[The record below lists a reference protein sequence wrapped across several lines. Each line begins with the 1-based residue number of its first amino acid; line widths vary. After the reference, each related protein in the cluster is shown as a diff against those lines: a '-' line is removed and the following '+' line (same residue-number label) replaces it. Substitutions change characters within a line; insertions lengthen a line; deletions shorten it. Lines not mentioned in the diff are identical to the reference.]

1 MTADATPSEGRM
13 PTLFIGHG
21 NPMNAITANPWA
33 EQWRKL
39 GASIPKPSAVLAVSA
54 HWYLPGSYT
63 TANHDPRTIHD
74 FGGFPPELYQVQ
86 YPAPGDPGLAARVA
100 RLLSRCESE
109 PRSDWGLDHGT
120 WSVLR
125 HMFPDADVPVVQ
137 LSIDARATYQQHFD
151 IGAQLTPLRDEG
163 ILIVG
168 SGNLVHNLRS
178 AFQKMRTND
187 QTVPS
192 WSKHFDD
199 EAARALRQGDQDFLT
214 TAPTTEEGQLCHP
227 SPDHYIPIL
236 YAAGAAEAGEP
247 VSFPVEGFD
256 LGLSMRCVRF
266 G

>member
-1 MTADATPSEGRM
+1 
-13 PTLFIGHG
+13 
-21 NPMNAITANPWA
+21 MNAITDNPWTA
-33 EQWRKL
+33 AWRAL
-39 GASIPKPSAVLAVSA
+39 GRSLPKPRAILAVSA

-74 FGGFPPELYQVQ
+74 FGGFPPELHQVQ
-86 YPAPGDPGLAARVA
+86 YPAPGDPGLAAHVA
-100 RLLSRCESE
+100 GLLSKCASE

-125 HMFPDADVPVVQ
+125 HMFPEADVPVVQ
-137 LSIDARATYQQHFD
+137 LSIDARAKFRQHLE
-151 IGAQLTPLRDEG
+151 IGRQLRLLRDEG
-163 ILIVG
+163 VLIVG

-187 QTVPS
+187 QTVPL
-192 WSKHFDD
+192 WSKRFDD
-199 EAARALRQGDQDFLT
+199 EAAHALRQGDQDFLT
-214 TAPTTEEGQLCHP
+214 MAPTTEQGRICHP

-236 YAAGAAEAGEP
+236 YAAGAAEDGER